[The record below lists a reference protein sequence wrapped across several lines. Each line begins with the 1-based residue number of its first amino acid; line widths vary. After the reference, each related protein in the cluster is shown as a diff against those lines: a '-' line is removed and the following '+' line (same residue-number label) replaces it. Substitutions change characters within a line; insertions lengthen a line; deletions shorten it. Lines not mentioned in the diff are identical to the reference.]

1 MKGVYNCT
9 IMSDQALDRI
19 VIDPR
24 IMLGKPIVSG
34 TRITVEAI
42 LDRMAAGADVPGVL
56 EDYSELT
63 REDVLAALAYA
74 RGVGGTVIGHL

>member
-1 MKGVYNCT
+1 
-9 IMSDQALDRI
+9 MSDQILDRI
-19 VIDPR
+19 VIDPQ

-42 LDRMAAGADVPGVL
+42 LDRLAAGADVPGVL
-56 EDYSELT
+56 EDYPELT

-74 RGVGGTVIGHL
+74 RGVVGTDEILPRIVNVG

>member
-1 MKGVYNCT
+1 
-9 IMSDQALDRI
+9 MSDQMLDRI

-24 IMLGKPIVSG
+24 IMLGKPIVEG

-42 LDRMAAGADVPGVL
+42 LDRMAAGAEVAAVL
-56 EDYSELT
+56 EDYPELT

-74 RGVGGTVIGHL
+74 RGVVGTDEILPRFVNVG